1 VILTEIRTRV
11 FEELDWEPSQ
21 STTVKARVDRMI
33 NRALEQMVLDAPY
46 LFEEEWLLTTQPD
59 FTPTVTGDTIS
70 VNASDPWVFS
80 RDITSYLTAE
90 KWDTDRT
97 WDGRMIKI
105 TDSDGV
111 EHFRRIRHVWEVSG
125 PFGIITQYLSIDIPW
140 VDTTSS
146 NLKYHIYTD
155 AYYYGK
161 NFAEVDTVRL
171 HVAGDTT
178 PLEWMTT
185 NEVENYAG
193 RDLPGTYPTSTN
205 PRVAYP
211 LPAMELL
218 TPNTA
223 PRTTD
228 PPGQGSPWAGPRLAG
243 TFQYVYTYVWG
254 LRDEDE
260 SRRGPTLSTS
270 SATRRY
276 TPLWESA
283 ASPASIET
291 TRTNTGL
298 GITVHMPN
306 IDFDLGFFNGAAAPP
321 RNAKTG
327 IYKRIYVKRTAE
339 NTTSPPS
346 GAPNHHDIRDQYYLV
361 AEVSG
366 STDSYT
372 DNGSDIP
379 DLLTPLRHDTRY
391 QGFGLYPR
399 PSLEIEVKIRGVV
412 QPDKLV
418 SEHDTPNLPGLAI
431 DALVHRVM
439 MMMLNREKNY
449 EGSELARRRY
459 GELMDK
465 CNARYGAGTSASE
478 PVRKRLARAKHGR
491 RSYKPYK
498 RWY

>member
-59 FTPTVTGDTIS
+59 FTPTVAGDTIS
-70 VNASDPWVFS
+70 VNGSDPWVFS
-80 RDITSYLTAE
+80 RDITTYTTAK

-111 EHFRRIRHVWEVSG
+111 EHFRRIRHVWEVTN
-125 PFGIITQYLSIDIPW
+125 PFGIVTQYLSIDIPW

-161 NFAEVDTVRL
+161 RFAEVDTVRL

-223 PRTTD
+223 PTLTA
-228 PPGQGSPWAGPRLAG
+228 PEQGTWAGPRLAG
-243 TFQYVYTYVWG
+243 KFQYVYTYVWG
-254 LRDEDE
+254 LRDEDQA
-260 SRRGPTLSTS
+260 RRGPTLSTS
-270 SATRRY
+270 SATRRH
-276 TPLWESA
+276 TTLWESA
-283 ASPASIET
+283 PSPVSAEV
-291 TRTNTGL
+291 TRTNSQAP
-298 GITVHMPN
+298 IIVNMPN
-306 IDFDLGFFNGAAAPP
+306 IDFELGFFNGAAAPP

-327 IYKRIYVKRTAE
+327 IYKRIYVKRLTE
-339 NTTSPPS
+339 DTTSPPS
-346 GAPNHHDIRDQYYLV
+346 GAPNRHDIRDQYYLI

-366 STDSYT
+366 DTNTYT

-379 DLLTPLRHDTRY
+379 DLYTPVRDDTRY

-399 PSLEIEVKIRGVV
+399 PSTEIEVKVRGVV
-412 QPDKLV
+412 HPDKLV
-418 SEHDTPNLPGLAI
+418 SDNDTPKLPGLAI
-431 DALVHRVM
+431 EALVHRVM
-439 MMMLNREKNY
+439 VMMLTREKNY
-449 EGSELARRRY
+449 NGSELAKRRY